1 MNIQIDP
8 MRRSE
13 YIWLLLALGLL
24 TLLSVIAIL
33 ARPITPIDET
43 RYVGVAWEM
52 WLRGDFWV
60 PFKNGEPYS
69 HKPPLLMWIFQA
81 GWAAFGVNAWWPR
94 LVSPLFSAG
103 GVLLT
108 FGLAKRLWPQRSAVA
123 GHAVLVLTSCLVW
136 VISSTWIMFDV
147 MLAFF
152 ALIGMHGTLIAADGK
167 PLRGFALLAL
177 SIGLGVLTKGPV
189 ILLQVLPVV
198 VLAPWWNPGLR
209 WSHWFG
215 GMLAA
220 IALGAAIA
228 LAWAIPAGLSGG
240 EEYQKAIFWGQTANR
255 MVESFAHRRPIWW
268 YLALMPVLLFP
279 WFAWPQLW
287 RDIRQYAK
295 QGLDRGGR
303 FCIAWS
309 VPVLIAFS
317 LISGKQVH
325 YLVPLFPAFAL
336 FVARAIA
343 ADSSNKKSPGGL
355 WLPVLLIVIV
365 GVGLMWM
372 SGKSMSLPEDEMVA
386 VPSLWPGL
394 LLVGFAIAAY
404 VWERKLARPVVVMGL
419 LGVALPAL
427 LQLAIA
433 PTLYTAYDVRP
444 LAYAIRQAQDQGHLV
459 AHAGTYHD
467 QYHFFGRLQQPLV
480 ALQEHALKDWLIRH
494 PRDLVVV
501 YVKDKREL
509 QGLTAMALQRYRG
522 KAAALLD
529 AKNALDLLA
538 RPEGVSASQD

>member
-13 YIWLLLALGLL
+13 YVLLLLALGLL
-24 TLLSVIAIL
+24 ILLSVIAIL

-81 GWAAFGVNAWWPR
+81 GWAVFGVNAWWPR

-108 FGLAKRLWPQRSAVA
+108 FGLAKRLWPQRSALA
-123 GHAVLVLTSCLVW
+123 GHAVIVLTSCLVW

-228 LAWAIPAGLSGG
+228 LAWAIPAGIAGG

-255 MVESFAHRRPIWW
+255 MVESFAHRRP
-268 YLALMPVLLFP
+268 VC
-279 WFAWPQLW
+279 
-287 RDIRQYAK
+287 
-295 QGLDRGGR
+295 G
-303 FCIAWS
+303 
-309 VPVLIAFS
+309 S
-317 LISGKQVH
+317 L
-325 YLVPLFPAFAL
+325 
-336 FVARAIA
+336 
-343 ADSSNKKSPGGL
+343 
-355 WLPVLLIVIV
+355 
-365 GVGLMWM
+365 
-372 SGKSMSLPEDEMVA
+372 E
-386 VPSLWPGL
+386 
-394 LLVGFAIAAY
+394 
-404 VWERKLARPVVVMGL
+404 
-419 LGVALPAL
+419 
-427 LQLAIA
+427 
-433 PTLYTAYDVRP
+433 
-444 LAYAIRQAQDQGHLV
+444 
-459 AHAGTYHD
+459 
-467 QYHFFGRLQQPLV
+467 
-480 ALQEHALKDWLIRH
+480 
-494 PRDLVVV
+494 
-501 YVKDKREL
+501 KRS
-509 QGLTAMALQRYRG
+509 R
-522 KAAALLD
+522 
-529 AKNALDLLA
+529 
-538 RPEGVSASQD
+538 